1 MVSGMVQ
8 LKRYFRSAA
17 VQPPVASGQTST
29 LRAWPL
35 ANSKRSTI
43 PPTLPDP
50 DALDQMMLLSARSG
64 VAQPLSPP
72 ATDCQ
77 ALRGMPPPPNPP
89 PPLVLLGPRYDG
101 PSCLLP

>member
-8 LKRYFRSAA
+8 TKRYFRSIA
-17 VQPPVASGQTST
+17 VEPLIWSGQTST
-29 LRAWPL
+29 LRDCPL
-35 ANSKRSTI
+35 RVSKRSTI
-43 PPTLPDP
+43 PPTLPES
-50 DALDQMMLLSARSG
+50 DALDQTTLLSKGSG

-77 ALRGMPPPPNPP
+77 ALRGMPPRPK
-89 PPLVLLGPRYDG
+89 VRLGPRYEG